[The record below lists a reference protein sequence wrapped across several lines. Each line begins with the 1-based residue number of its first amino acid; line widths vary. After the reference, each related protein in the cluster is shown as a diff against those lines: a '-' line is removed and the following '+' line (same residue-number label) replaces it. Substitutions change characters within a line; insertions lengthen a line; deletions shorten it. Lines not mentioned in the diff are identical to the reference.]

1 MLNVVVVGAG
11 PAGNGVALELA
22 KAGHEVAVVDYRTF
36 LGDKL
41 CTGIVSVSCLEQF
54 PATKSVVHRSARS
67 ATLVSPAGKPLRFER
82 EQPQAH
88 IIDRVAYVADLAAQA
103 ETAGATYLLGRSVT
117 DLRHVRRGVEVML
130 DGSGQPQRLEARMAV
145 IATGFSRLLTGRMGL
160 GKIEDYA
167 IGAQVEVL
175 APAVEEV
182 QVYLGRAFAPG
193 FFGWLTPTTE
203 GRALL
208 GLLSRRNAQAGL
220 SLLLAS
226 LERSGA
232 VIDVIDAPKRWGV
245 PLRPLRRT
253 VADRILVVGDA
264 AGQVKPTTGGGIYYA
279 LLASRIAARAISK
292 ALGRGDVSEASL
304 RSYETEW
311 SALLSHE
318 LAVGS
323 RLRAIG
329 ERLSDRQIERVLSA
343 VGSNTFIKGLLNS
356 VDASFDWHANLA
368 QRLMGRFGA
377 DFINLLGMPS
387 LWRRITRAVT

>member
-1 MLNVVVVGAG
+1 MLDVVVVGAG

-22 KAGHEVAVVDYRTF
+22 KAGHEVAVVDYRTS

-54 PATKSVVHRSARS
+54 PATTSVIHRSSRS
-67 ATLVSPAGKPLRFER
+67 AIVVSPAGKSLRFER
-82 EQPQAH
+82 EQAQAH

-103 ETAGATYLLGRSVT
+103 QTAGATYLLGRSVT
-117 DLRHVRRGVEVML
+117 DLRHVGSGVEVVL
-130 DGSGQPQRLEARMAV
+130 DSSGQPQRLEARMAV
-145 IATGFSRLLTGRMGL
+145 IATGFSRLLTGRMGF

-167 IGAQVEVL
+167 IGAQVEVF
-175 APAVEEV
+175 APAAEEV
-182 QVYLGRAFAPG
+182 QVYLGRSFAPG

-220 SLLLAS
+220 DVLLAS
-226 LERSGA
+226 LQRSGA
-232 VIDVIDAPKRWGV
+232 VVDVLEAPRRWGV

-253 VADRILVVGDA
+253 VADRIVVVGDA

-279 LLASRIAARAISK
+279 LLASRIAAGAISR
-292 ALGRGDVSEASL
+292 ALGRGDLSEVSL
-304 RSYETEW
+304 RSYEVEW
-311 SALLSHE
+311 SALLSRE

-329 ERLSDRQIERVLSA
+329 EQLSDRQIERVLSA
-343 VGSNTFIKGLLNS
+343 VGSNTFIKALLNS

-368 QRLMGRFGA
+368 QRLMGRVGS
-377 DFINLLGMPS
+377 DFINLLGMPT

>member
-1 MLNVVVVGAG
+1 M
-11 PAGNGVALELA
+11 
-22 KAGHEVAVVDYRTF
+22 
-36 LGDKL
+36 
-41 CTGIVSVSCLEQF
+41 
-54 PATKSVVHRSARS
+54 
-67 ATLVSPAGKPLRFER
+67 
-82 EQPQAH
+82 
-88 IIDRVAYVADLAAQA
+88 
-103 ETAGATYLLGRSVT
+103 
-117 DLRHVRRGVEVML
+117 
-130 DGSGQPQRLEARMAV
+130 
-145 IATGFSRLLTGRMGL
+145 
-160 GKIEDYA
+160 
-167 IGAQVEVL
+167 
-175 APAVEEV
+175 
-182 QVYLGRAFAPG
+182 
-193 FFGWLTPTTE
+193 
-203 GRALL
+203 
-208 GLLSRRNAQAGL
+208 
-220 SLLLAS
+220 
-226 LERSGA
+226 
-232 VIDVIDAPKRWGV
+232 
-245 PLRPLRRT
+245 
-253 VADRILVVGDA
+253 ADRILVVGDA